1 MLTDREKEILNC
13 MVNAWQNNDAPMIGG
28 CSYAEVFETLERL
41 GLMKPEK
48 LEADLNNFQRM
59 FDEERRG
66 RK

>member
-1 MLTDREKEILNC
+1 MLTEREKEILNC
-13 MVNAWQNNDAPMIGG
+13 MVGAWEENDAPMIGG

-41 GLMKPEK
+41 GLMKPTK
-48 LEADLNNFQRM
+48 LEAQIERYQKM